1 MTDISYIAT
10 LAALV
15 IITIMVIWAEN
26 QDNYK
31 K

>member
-15 IITIMVIWAEN
+15 IITIMVIWTEN
-26 QDNYK
+26 QDSRK

>member
-15 IITIMVIWAEN
+15 IITIMAIWAEN

>member
-15 IITIMVIWAEN
+15 IITIMVIWTEN
-26 QDNYK
+26 QDNRK

>member
-1 MTDISYIAT
+1 MTDVSYIAT

-15 IITIMVIWAEN
+15 IITIMVIWTEN
-26 QDNYK
+26 QDNRK